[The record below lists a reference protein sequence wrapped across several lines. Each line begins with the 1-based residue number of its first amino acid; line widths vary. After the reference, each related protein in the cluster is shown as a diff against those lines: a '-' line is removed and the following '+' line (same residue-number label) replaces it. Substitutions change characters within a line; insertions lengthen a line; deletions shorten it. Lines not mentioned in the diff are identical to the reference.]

1 MGLYEYYS
9 IGKNV
14 NGKLNGICVYMYM
27 YDNVFVMV

>member
-14 NGKLNGICVYMYM
+14 NGKLNGICVYMY
-27 YDNVFVMV
+27 DNVFVMV